1 MIFSAPGT
9 RLKVGRF
16 QELSCGGTKRCA
28 TTVSWRVPLRGLAP
42 ALRTLGSRSARHQ
55 NTAGTSKVEASLM
68 DYFQICGSRPTTTDT
83 QHGALRL
90 GSARPDTCLDGTPG
104 YTRRGDILET
114 PSATRDMT
122 MRGTGYD
129 MTDQTDSAPRLL
141 RLRSTLAWHPQGR
154 TASKIR
160 PVDTRHEKSARN
172 RISGLTTL
180 SGRPGSCCAK
190 TSAEAAAGLHRRP

>member
-1 MIFSAPGT
+1 MLQPCARSGAGLHGT
-9 RLKVGRF
+9 RTRQARARLVDRVDII
-16 QELSCGGTKRCA
+16 SN
-28 TTVSWRVPLRGLAP
+28 VSNVRP
-42 ALRTLGSRSARHQ
+42 A
-55 NTAGTSKVEASLM
+55 
-68 DYFQICGSRPTTTDT
+68 TTDT

-104 YTRRGDILET
+104 HTRRGDMLET

-141 RLRSTLAWHPQGR
+141 RLRGTLAWHPQGR

-190 TSAEAAAGLHRRP
+190 TSAEAAAGLHRRPWCPRSAACRPGC

>member
-1 MIFSAPGT
+1 MPQPCARSGAGLHGT
-9 RLKVGRF
+9 RTRQARARLVDRVDII
-16 QELSCGGTKRCA
+16 SN
-28 TTVSWRVPLRGLAP
+28 VSNVRP
-42 ALRTLGSRSARHQ
+42 A
-55 NTAGTSKVEASLM
+55 
-68 DYFQICGSRPTTTDT
+68 TTDT

-104 YTRRGDILET
+104 HTRRGDILET